1 MRAIWKGAVSF
12 GLVNVPVRLF
22 AATQENDIRFHQV
35 HREDGG
41 RIRYKRTCSVCGEEV
56 SYDDIAKGYETSDG
70 QLVILTDED
79 LDKLPVA
86 TSHEIDVVEFV
97 PVAQVDPILFNKSYY
112 LEPDSRAAK
121 PYALLREALVETDRM
136 AIVKVALRQKETL
149 AVLRVR
155 DRAILLQTMLWPDEI
170 RQPDFAILDEDVELR
185 PQELKMAASLVE
197 SMAADFEPEQFSDGY
212 REAVIELI
220 DAKLERGDAA
230 ELPASGDEQTAGGK
244 TGEVIDLLTALQRS
258 VNRARGTSEP
268 GDSVSGDP
276 APAERAA
283 GDAGPAAAGRE
294 PGSKAMATK
303 RAPAKAAASKP
314 TGRKPTGTKAA
325 ATKATAKSPAKK
337 SGPPRAATKASAGAS
352 SAANSSAS
360 ATSGARPAGSG
371 GAATKASAGSGRT
384 AKATPVKKAA
394 RSA

>member
-86 TSHEIDVVEFV
+86 SNHEIDVVEFV
-97 PVAQVDPILFNKSYY
+97 PAAQVDPILFARSYY

-155 DRAILLQTMLWPDEI
+155 DKAILLQTMLWPDEV
-170 RQPDFAILDEDVELR
+170 RQPDFGILDDDVELR

-197 SMAADFEPEQFSDGY
+197 SMASDFDPDEFTDSY
-212 REAVIELI
+212 REAVAELI
-220 DAKLERGDAA
+220 DAKLERGESA
-230 ELPASGDEQTAGGK
+230 ELPGSEEAAEQGK

-258 VNRARGTSEP
+258 VNRARGQSSDDSEE
-268 GDSVSGDP
+268 GAEASEGK
-276 APAERAA
+276 APTKK
-283 GDAGPAAAGRE
+283 AAAKKAA
-294 PGSKAMATK
+294 SK
-303 RAPAKAAASKP
+303 APAKKAAAKKAPAKKAASK
-314 TGRKPTGTKAA
+314 A
-325 ATKATAKSPAKK
+325 PAKK
-337 SGPPRAATKASAGAS
+337 TAA
-352 SAANSSAS
+352 
-360 ATSGARPAGSG
+360 
-371 GAATKASAGSGRT
+371 
-384 AKATPVKKAA
+384 KKAA
-394 RSA
+394 KSA

>member
-86 TSHEIDVVEFV
+86 SSHEIDVVEFV
-97 PVAQVDPILFNKSYY
+97 PAAQVDPILFARSYY
-112 LEPDSRAAK
+112 LEPDARAAK
-121 PYALLREALVETDRM
+121 PYALLREALIETDRM

-155 DRAILLQTMLWPDEI
+155 DRAILLQTMLWPDEV
-170 RQPDFAILDEDVELR
+170 RQPDFAILDDDVELR

-197 SMAADFEPEQFSDGY
+197 SMASDFEPEEFTDSY
-212 REAVIELI
+212 RGAVAELI
-220 DAKLERGDAA
+220 EAKLERGESA
-230 ELPASGDEQTAGGK
+230 ELPGTEEQAGEQGK

-258 VNRARGTSEP
+258 VNRARGQSDEA
-268 GDSVSGDP
+268 
-276 APAERAA
+276 APAEQ
-283 GDAGPAAAGRE
+283 P
-294 PGSKAMATK
+294 ATK
-303 RAPAKAAASKP
+303 APAK
-314 TGRKPTGTKAA
+314 KAA
-325 ATKATAKSPAKK
+325 ATKAPAKK
-337 SGPPRAATKASAGAS
+337 AAATKA
-352 SAANSSAS
+352 
-360 ATSGARPAGSG
+360 PA
-371 GAATKASAGSGRT
+371 
-384 AKATPVKKAA
+384 KKAA
-394 RSA
+394 GQKAPAKKAAKSA

>member
-86 TSHEIDVVEFV
+86 SNHEIDVVEFV
-97 PVAQVDPILFNKSYY
+97 PAAQVDPILFARSYY
-112 LEPDSRAAK
+112 LEPDARAAK
-121 PYALLREALVETDRM
+121 PYALLREALIETDRM
-136 AIVKVALRQKETL
+136 AVVKVALRQKETL

-155 DRAILLQTMLWPDEI
+155 DKAILLQTMLWPDEV
-170 RQPDFAILDEDVELR
+170 RQPDFAILDDDVDLR

-197 SMAADFEPEQFSDGY
+197 SMASDFDPEEFNDSY
-212 REAVIELI
+212 REAVAELI
-220 DAKLERGDAA
+220 DAKLERGESA
-230 ELPASGDEQTAGGK
+230 ELPGSEEQAGEPGK

-258 VNRARGTSEP
+258 VNRARGQAD
-268 GDSVSGDP
+268 DSAAESASQPAAKTAAKP
-276 APAERAA
+276 APA
-283 GDAGPAAAGRE
+283 
-294 PGSKAMATK
+294 KK
-303 RAPAKAAASKP
+303 APAKKATAA
-314 TGRKPTGTKAA
+314 KAPAKKA
-325 ATKATAKSPAKK
+325 ATKSAAKKTAAKKTAKSA
-337 SGPPRAATKASAGAS
+337 
-352 SAANSSAS
+352 
-360 ATSGARPAGSG
+360 
-371 GAATKASAGSGRT
+371 
-384 AKATPVKKAA
+384 
-394 RSA
+394 

>member
-56 SYDDIAKGYETSDG
+56 AYDDIAKGYETSEG

-86 TSHEIDVVEFV
+86 SSHEIDVVEFV
-97 PVAQVDPILFNKSYY
+97 PAAQVDPILFARSYY
-112 LEPDSRAAK
+112 LEPDARAAK
-121 PYALLREALVETDRM
+121 PYALLREALIETDRM

-155 DRAILLQTMLWPDEI
+155 DRAILLQTMLWPDEV
-170 RQPDFAILDEDVELR
+170 RQPDFAILDDDVELR

-197 SMAADFEPEQFSDGY
+197 SMASDFEPEEFTDSY
-212 REAVIELI
+212 RGAVAELI
-220 DAKLERGDAA
+220 EAKLERGESA
-230 ELPASGDEQTAGGK
+230 ELPGTEEQGDQGK

-258 VNRARGTSEP
+258 VNRARGQADE
-268 GDSVSGDP
+268 
-276 APAERAA
+276 AEPAEQ
-283 GDAGPAAAGRE
+283 PVTE
-294 PGSKAMATK
+294 
-303 RAPAKAAASKP
+303 APAKKATAQKAPAKKVAAKKAPAQKAP
-314 TGRKPTGTKAA
+314 AKKAA
-325 ATKATAKSPAKK
+325 AKKATAK
-337 SGPPRAATKASAGAS
+337 
-352 SAANSSAS
+352 
-360 ATSGARPAGSG
+360 
-371 GAATKASAGSGRT
+371 
-384 AKATPVKKAA
+384 KAA
-394 RSA
+394 KSA

>member
-86 TSHEIDVVEFV
+86 SSHEIDVVEFV
-97 PVAQVDPILFNKSYY
+97 PAAQVDPILFARSYY
-112 LEPDSRAAK
+112 LEPDARAAK
-121 PYALLREALVETDRM
+121 PYALLREALIETDRM

-155 DRAILLQTMLWPDEI
+155 DRAILLQTMLWPDEV
-170 RQPDFAILDEDVELR
+170 RQADFAILDDDVELR

-197 SMAADFEPEQFSDGY
+197 SMASDFEPEEFTDSY
-212 REAVIELI
+212 RGAVAELI
-220 DAKLERGDAA
+220 EAKLERGESA
-230 ELPASGDEQTAGGK
+230 ELPGTEESAAEQGK

-258 VNRARGTSEP
+258 VNRARGQADATET
-268 GDSVSGDP
+268 
-276 APAERAA
+276 AEQ
-283 GDAGPAAAGRE
+283 P
-294 PGSKAMATK
+294 ATK
-303 RAPAKAAASKP
+303 APAK
-314 TGRKPTGTKAA
+314 KAA
-325 ATKATAKSPAKK
+325 AQKAPAKK
-337 SGPPRAATKASAGAS
+337 AAAQKA
-352 SAANSSAS
+352 
-360 ATSGARPAGSG
+360 PA
-371 GAATKASAGSGRT
+371 
-384 AKATPVKKAA
+384 KKAA
-394 RSA
+394 AQKAPAKKAAAKKAAKSA